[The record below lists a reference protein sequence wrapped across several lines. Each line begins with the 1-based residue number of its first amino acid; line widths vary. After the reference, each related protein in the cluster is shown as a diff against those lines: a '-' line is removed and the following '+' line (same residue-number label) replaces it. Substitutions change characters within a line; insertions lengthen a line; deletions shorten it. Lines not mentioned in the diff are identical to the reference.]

1 MAKEVVQDN
10 AAQGQKKKA
19 DKDIAHT
26 TRGNIKHYDEEDKE
40 EKSASEVSFKNNYE
54 KAYAPHDKKRKQHL
68 QARNTKRSDCA
79 HGDGQGFSVYSKV
92 KGKKEDECYFC
103 DFSRLEGE

>member
-26 TRGNIKHYDEEDKE
+26 TRGNIEHYDEEDKE
-40 EKSASEVSFKNNYE
+40 KKSASEVSFKNNYE
-54 KAYAPHDKKRKQHL
+54 KAYAPHNKKRKQHL
-68 QARNTKRSDCA
+68 QARETKRSNFA

-92 KGKKEDECYFC
+92 KGKKENECYFC

>member
-10 AAQGQKKKA
+10 ATQRQKKKA

-26 TRGNIKHYDEEDKE
+26 ARGNIEHYDEEDKE
-40 EKSASEVSFKNNYE
+40 KKSASEVSFKNNY
-54 KAYAPHDKKRKQHL
+54 KKTYAPHDKKRKQHL
-68 QARNTKRSDCA
+68 QARETKRSNFA

-92 KGKKEDECYFC
+92 KGKKENECYFC